1 MKFLSFGMFD
11 VAKGVDVSQATDKF
25 WASRPPG
32 VKMLADYVC
41 EGLPFPGALPNTM
54 VGISIIEAESNEA
67 LAALSYPLM
76 LAGASVWNVPV
87 LEMPEAGAAE
97 VEKKARR

>member
-1 MKFLSFGMFD
+1 MKFLNFCMFD
-11 VAKGVDVSQATDKF
+11 VAKGVDVAQATDKF
-25 WASRPPG
+25 WASPSPG
-32 VKMLADYVC
+32 MKMLADYVC

-87 LEMPEAGAAE
+87 LEMPVGGAAE
-97 VEKKARR
+97 ADKKYRG

>member
-1 MKFLSFGMFD
+1 MKFLNFCMFD
-11 VAKGVDVSQATDKF
+11 VSKGVDISQATDKF
-25 WASRPPG
+25 WASRPSG

-54 VGISIIEAESNEA
+54 VGISVIEAESNEA

-87 LEMPEAGAAE
+87 LEMPVGGAAE
-97 VEKKARR
+97 ADKKYRG